1 MSSHTHRWRLTQHPI
16 RPQCFLFPFSFLLS
30 LSRARLS
37 PLGEEVFPDH
47 FRVSVNSRIQAHT
60 LNPAN
65 HLCNLALIDR
75 TKARARR
82 VRNLSRRRRELLNQR
97 KVLQHPQVS
106 QLPPT
111 AFRNKQKRTHL
122 VHIQRSNSQRINHIP
137 STRRPLPP
145 LLHLHRTHIMRR
157 VNIAR
162 IPPPRHLP
170 QVIIRVLLVPQQL
183 NVRLLVPHSNLS
195 VTLKPGHQV
204 RSDVAGVARRRAGRL
219 AGGSRRAGVVDGEKA
234 AAGGGAV
241 VDGLAGS
248 TF

>member
-1 MSSHTHRWRLTQHPI
+1 MATPIDGGSHNIQSDPNAFCFHSLT
-16 RPQCFLFPFSFLLS
+16 FS
-30 LSRARLS
+30 LSRLS

-47 FRVSVNSRIQAHT
+47 LGVSVNSRVQAHT

-65 HLCNLALIDR
+65 HLGNLALVDR
-75 TKARARR
+75 AKARARR
-82 VRNLSRRRRELLNQR
+82 VRDLTRRRREFLDQR
-97 KVLQHPQVS
+97 KVL
-106 QLPPT
+106 
-111 AFRNKQKRTHL
+111 
-122 VHIQRSNSQRINHIP
+122 VHVQRSNSQRINHIP

-170 QVIIRVLLVPQQL
+170 QVIVRVLLVPQQL
-183 NVRLLVPHSNLS
+183 NVRLLVPHGNLS

-204 RSDVAGVARRRAGRL
+204 RSNVAGIARRRAGRL
-219 AGGSRRAGVVDGEKA
+219 AGGSRRAGVVDGEEA

-241 VDGLAGS
+241 VDRLAGS
-248 TF
+248 TL